1 MKGNKIKVT
10 FRDTEFGQFWAERR
24 TMFHAHDGKLYRCVW
39 LDCEWK
45 GIPHS
50 FLVLDQ
56 EAEGRLSE
64 KESDDVAFFAAEQ
77 DGVWWILEEIFG
89 EGAEVEYEGDE
100 EMKEDNK
107 KTVSVDVPSGTDRVM
122 LNLNNKAGD
131 GKTTLRSMLM
141 AIEADKPVAVVV
153 RDESKFP
160 DGRVAQFAWRVAFPP
175 YDKDSLSYRKDRVGT
190 LANSTL
196 CDAGALLDE
205 RKVDVGVSTDALGRY
220 AITLSVKANG

>member
-1 MKGNKIKVT
+1 MKVKVK
-10 FRDTEFGQFWAERR
+10 FRDTEFGQFWAQRR
-24 TMFHAHDGKLYRCVW
+24 TMFRAHDDKLYRCVW

-107 KTVSVDVPSGTDRVM
+107 KTVSVDVPSGTDRVT
-122 LNLNNKAGD
+122 LNLDNAG
-131 GKTTLRSMLM
+131 GETTLRSLLM
-141 AIEADKPVAVVV
+141 AIEADKPVAVAVK
-153 RDESKFP
+153 DESKFP
-160 DGRVAQFAWRVAFPP
+160 DTARTARTRSRTRRCATPASCSTSARSTSA
-175 YDKDSLSYRKDRVGT
+175 SRRTRSAGT
-190 LANSTL
+190 RS
-196 CDAGALLDE
+196 
-205 RKVDVGVSTDALGRY
+205 RSR
-220 AITLSVKANG
+220 